1 MCQKEKYDRPEMQS
15 VDIFGF
21 SPVCTSPESY
31 HEGDE
36 GEWFDGD
43 E

>member
-1 MCQKEKYDRPEMQS
+1 MIKKETYDRPEMQS
-15 VDIFGF
+15 VDVFGL
-21 SPVCTSPESY
+21 SPLCVSPEQY
-31 HEGDE
+31 YPGDE